1 MSLADFFT
9 NVALALLALDTVR
22 AILAM
27 LGWVPRQTKILG
39 KIIYGNY
46 DRQLITEGLKELGF
60 THQQSEEIKKDLK
73 SSSDKTLN
81 TNGITPQNA
90 AQHLIA
96 LLAKYIV
103 YFDTHIQY
111 GGSGLTASRY
121 YINTMEISHN
131 NADKKKLVAI
141 MSYLYASVNTDGR
154 KPDIVATPKGGNP
167 LFAIDFA
174 QHYSS
179 EFIMIKSKEDK
190 SRIVSITEDP
200 TRDFNINYEG
210 SWGVKERAKKVHSQK
225 CIILDCNT
233 SGGSQLIHAIEEL
246 SEIASRCKDFHLEAP
261 NAAFVL
267 FRVDSG
273 KTDID
278 QKFSDHA
285 CTLYRFFDLNEDIK
299 KSIYELNKKATAEH
313 REPDI
318 YYRDDAS
325 QIDKI
330 ISMMKEKELFY
341 YSPKEEE

>member
-1 MSLADFFT
+1 MSVADFFT
-9 NVALALLALDTVR
+9 NVALGLLAIDTVR
-22 AILAM
+22 AIIAM
-27 LGWVPRQTKILG
+27 LGWVPRQTKFFG

-46 DRQLITEGLKELGF
+46 DRQLIIEGLKELGF

-81 TNGITPQNA
+81 ANGITPQNA
-90 AQHLIA
+90 AQNLIA

-103 YFDTHIQY
+103 YFDSNIQY
-111 GGSGLTASRY
+111 GGSGLTESRY

-154 KPDIVATPKGGNP
+154 KPDVVATPKGGNP
-167 LFAIDFA
+167 LFAIEFA

-210 SWGVKERAKKVHSQK
+210 SWGVKERGKKVCSQK

-246 SEIASRCKDFHLEAP
+246 SEIASQCKEFHLEAP
-261 NAAFVL
+261 STAFVL
-267 FRVDSG
+267 FRADSG

-278 QKFSDHA
+278 QKFTDHK
-285 CTLYRFFDLNEDIK
+285 CNLYRFFDLTEDIK
-299 KSIYELNKKATAEH
+299 KNIYELHKRAAEEN

-318 YYRDDAS
+318 YYRDDAE
-325 QIDKI
+325 QIERI
-330 ISMMKEKELFY
+330 IAMMKEKELFY
-341 YSPKEEE
+341 YVAKEES